1 MVVADCSRTEVGYT
15 TFLAKA
21 LLSMYLRQFE
31 VKKIRV
37 AAAALEEICEV
48 SPKIYASARIA
59 YR

>member
-1 MVVADCSRTEVGYT
+1 
-15 TFLAKA
+15 